1 MLVIS
6 FCVLMYELSY
16 FTSALNSFVRWWVST
31 HEALIRIIFC
41 FCFGF
46 TKRVLNFQGF
56 CHGVCGFTN
65 INCQSKATCDPK
77 ADFNSW
83 STENT
88 IGLKATS
95 STCLSQCR
103 LWEVHCLAALLML
116 SFYILTASTAFF
128 IKYIYR
134 PYPFFWIF
142 IFYSFCPHLKGSIT
156 RLNRFF
162 KKIFKF

>member
-1 MLVIS
+1 MLDDGCRRMKPSYKSYSAFSLVLLRGCVI
-6 FCVLMYELSY
+6 FKV
-16 FTSALNSFVRWWVST
+16 SAMVY
-31 HEALIRIIFC
+31 I
-41 FCFGF
+41 
-46 TKRVLNFQGF
+46 
-56 CHGVCGFTN
+56 VCGFTN
-65 INCQSKATCDPK
+65 INCQSKATCDSK

-142 IFYSFCPHLKGSIT
+142 IFYSFCPHLKGFIT